1 MTANRI
7 ALTIIFLAVLI
18 LGQGKFMGNLEYTL
32 ITLIIVIALSIALEI
47 FLSEYLLYRYDHD
60 DQFDES
66 EE

>member
-1 MTANRI
+1 
-7 ALTIIFLAVLI
+7 
-18 LGQGKFMGNLEYTL
+18 MGNLEYTL